1 MAFTI
6 VLKGNGYGHHDE
18 GVADAAISP
27 GESIQLASDGK
38 YDPNPATKA
47 ESIKGDLLIA
57 TEDGLQ
63 GKTVSDAYASG
74 DKVFFYIPCCG
85 DHVNVLV
92 KSGEDIAVGDKLNVE
107 GGGSG
112 LFVEAAGADALYQ
125 LTALESSGGALGANT
140 LLKCRVN

>member
-6 VLKGNGYGHHDE
+6 VLKSNYGHHEE
-18 GVADAAISP
+18 GIADAAISP

-38 YDPNPATKA
+38 FDPNPATKA
-47 ESIKGDLLIA
+47 ESIKGGLLIA
-57 TEDGLQ
+57 TEDALQ
-63 GKTVSDAYASG
+63 GKTVADAYASG
-74 DKVFFYIPCCG
+74 DTVFFYIPCRG

-92 KSGEDIAVGDKLNVE
+92 KSGQDIAVGDVLNVE

-112 LFVEAAGADALYQ
+112 LFVEAAGADARYQ

-140 LLKCRVN
+140 LIRCRVN